1 LNSLAVSALALLTAQ
16 AIKIFTVSPP
26 RPARIIGSGGMPS
39 SHAAFV
45 TCLATQIGIT
55 HGINSDFFAITAVF
69 SLITI
74 YDAGGVRRSVGE
86 QAKILNRIITEVNPA
101 ELDREKDNIKRELKE
116 LIGHTPFEILAGMM
130 LGFIIAILAA

>member
-1 LNSLAVSALALLTAQ
+1 
-16 AIKIFTVSPP
+16 
-26 RPARIIGSGGMPS
+26 MPS

-45 TCLATQIGIT
+45 TCLATQIGII
-55 HGINSDFFAITAVF
+55 HGINSDLFAITAVF

-101 ELDREKDNIKRELKE
+101 ELDREKDNIKREFKE